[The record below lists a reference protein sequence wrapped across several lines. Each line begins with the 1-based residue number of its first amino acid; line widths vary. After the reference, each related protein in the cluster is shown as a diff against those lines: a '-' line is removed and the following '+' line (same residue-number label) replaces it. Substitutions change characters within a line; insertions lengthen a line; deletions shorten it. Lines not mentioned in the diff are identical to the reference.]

1 MKLKLHDLIYLA
13 CLYDRKGI
21 VEDIIQH
28 QQRRGDFD
36 VSNKLSSCSLIG
48 LLTLITKSVKQI
60 N

>member
-28 QQRRGDFD
+28 QQRRGNFD
-36 VSNKLSSCSLIG
+36 VSHFRLIIM
-48 LLTLITKSVKQI
+48 L
-60 N
+60 